1 MCLDQ
6 WLFSVNHEPR
16 DVLKALERKIQ
27 KFVILLI
34 IHHRLPQNWDD
45 FKDLI
50 MEDLDKIMIFPR
62 EKYHEEMERTCAKS
76 Y

>member
-1 MCLDQ
+1 M
-6 WLFSVNHEPR
+6 
-16 DVLKALERKIQ
+16 
-27 KFVILLI
+27 
-34 IHHRLPQNWDD
+34 HHRLPQNWDD